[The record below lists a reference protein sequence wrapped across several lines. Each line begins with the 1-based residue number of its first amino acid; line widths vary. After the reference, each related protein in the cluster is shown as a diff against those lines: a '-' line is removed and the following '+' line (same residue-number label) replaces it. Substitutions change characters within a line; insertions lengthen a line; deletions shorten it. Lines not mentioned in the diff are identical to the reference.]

1 MQSSSTAQQ
10 RAQYRETKPLH
21 GIPGNIYVL
30 RNSGLKEGLVQIGL
44 SRRSGWAK
52 ALEQNRDKTNTI
64 PGNYECVFDMR
75 AQDGGGAIEAV
86 FQALQS
92 LRCGR
97 RDQDFF
103 EVDLHRA
110 EIIIAHCIRDADL
123 RFQNRYRQEAA
134 LREYREK
141 ENAERVP
148 DMQSAL
154 SAAPV
159 VREGIFKKAFS
170 WMSDVIN

>member
-10 RAQYRETKPLH
+10 RAQYRENKPLH

-30 RNSGLKEGLVQIGL
+30 RNSGLKAGLVQIGL

-52 ALEQNRDKTNTI
+52 ALELNRDKSNTI
-64 PGNYECVFDMR
+64 PGNYECVLDMR
-75 AQDGGGAIEAV
+75 AQDGGGAIEAI
-86 FQALQS
+86 FQALQNV
-92 LRCGR
+92 RCGR

-103 EVDLHRA
+103 EVDVRRA
-110 EIIIAHCIRDADL
+110 EAIIDQCIRDADL
-123 RFQNRYRQEAA
+123 KFQNRFRQESA
-134 LREYREK
+134 LREYLEK
-141 ENAERVP
+141 ENAE
-148 DMQSAL
+148 QAASAPFATP
-154 SAAPV
+154 STPI